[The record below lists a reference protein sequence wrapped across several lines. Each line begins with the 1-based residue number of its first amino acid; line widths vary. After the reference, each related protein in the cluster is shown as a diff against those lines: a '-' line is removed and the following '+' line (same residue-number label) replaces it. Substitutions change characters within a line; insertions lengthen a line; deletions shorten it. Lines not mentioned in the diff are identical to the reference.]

1 MNTYND
7 NLRTNV
13 VSSLSDQETE
23 IVQAKGALDAQ
34 EISLYYAQGQ
44 RISASEKLGL
54 TLKNYEEQQKI
65 QAAIVNNN
73 DLAINLNDAATQE
86 KKYVDQTVTN
96 VAIAAS
102 NVQLAANAIVHLA
115 GDIGNIFGIVN
126 AADYD
131 TQIYHD
137 TEEVKNYMDETAYL
151 AEVSSQ
157 TAMETSMKISEVSSN
172 TVLQQSTSTS
182 GQISSLYTNLTGQF
196 NTISQTLAANNV
208 ALSDAS
214 AAEKKSEGIT
224 EDLNTDYYS
233 AMAAYQYNNNELN
246 LGLSVP
252 GGKLYRSNTFF
263 TVKFNAYQAPF
274 PGSTINAVSAYYIM
288 LVKDSS
294 KSTFSLA
301 SADNL
306 TGNPGQFVK
315 IENGP
320 HILDG
325 RKVTNPYEFKQQI
338 VITELK
344 DSDGEA
350 IKLGL
355 DYVVFVLVELS
366 DAFKKKINIYEDLLT
381 APSMTFNLT
390 NELSSPIP
398 SKTNIIVKSSV
409 GEGSTLTF
417 SLTENKNYPVEY
429 RVMFLPDNRKLVQG
443 LLTVESLRSLEV
455 EVEKL
460 EEIANLYDPLI
471 EKLESTVN
479 NAETTILALSQQE
492 QVLQEQIKHA
502 SGKEKEKLEDD
513 LAKLRDTLSKQEKI
527 LSVAKSELQ
536 KAIKDKND
544 AEKSIEPAEV
554 SKPGFFFNLALA
566 EQVPAGSYS
575 PIDNN
580 KKKVESITGTH
591 TNVNIHCELKL
602 DVEMTDN
609 FGNKLENGKTY
620 IPVILSYA
628 KTDGDNRDEYTN
640 SLSKFSVTEHFVYN
654 TKYNSKS

>member
-23 IVQAKGALDAQ
+23 IIQAKGALDAQ

-54 TLKNYEEQQKI
+54 THKSYEAQQKI

-86 KKYVDQTVTN
+86 KKYVDQSVTN

-102 NVQLAANAIVHLA
+102 NVQIAANAIVHLA

-137 TEEVKNYMDETAYL
+137 TQEVKNYMDETAYL

-157 TAMETSMKISEVSSN
+157 IAMETSMKISEVSSN
-172 TVLQQSTSTS
+172 TVLQQSTNTS
-182 GQISSLYTNLTGQF
+182 GQINSLYTNLTAQF
-196 NTISQTLAANNV
+196 NTISQTLAANNA

-224 EDLNTDYYS
+224 QDLNTDYYS
-233 AMAAYQYNNNELN
+233 AMSAYQYNNNELN

-252 GGKLYRSNTFF
+252 NGIQYKTNTFF
-263 TVKFNAYQAPF
+263 TVKFKAYQPPF
-274 PGSTINAVSAYYIM
+274 PESTTHAVSAYYIM

-301 SADNL
+301 SADTLMGNKGQHVRIDNL
-306 TGNPGQFVK
+306 SLNADGQKVAPK
-315 IENGP
+315 TEISQR
-320 HILDG
+320 IL
-325 RKVTNPYEFKQQI
+325 
-338 VITELK
+338 ITDLK
-344 DSDGEA
+344 DSDGDP
-350 IKLGL
+350 IKLGTN
-355 DYVVFVLVELS
+355 YVVFVLVELS
-366 DAFKKKINIYEDLLT
+366 ETFKKKINIYEDLLT
-381 APSMTFNLT
+381 APSMSFALT
-390 NELSSPIP
+390 NELNSPIP
-398 SKTNIIVKSSV
+398 SKTNIIVKSAQ

-417 SLTENKNYPVEY
+417 SLVENKNYNVQY
-429 RVMFLPDNRKLVQG
+429 RVMFLPDNRKVVQG
-443 LLTVESLRSLEV
+443 LLTVEALRNLEV

-460 EEIANLYDPLI
+460 EEIANLYDPVI
-471 EKLESTVN
+471 EKMESTVN
-479 NAETTILALSQQE
+479 NSETTIIALSQQINVLNVQIE
-492 QVLQEQIKHA
+492 QA
-502 SGKEKEKLEDD
+502 TGKEKEKLIDD
-513 LAKLRDTLSKQEKI
+513 LAKLNDTLHKQEKI
-527 LSVAKSELQ
+527 LHVAKLELL
-536 KAIKDKND
+536 KAQKDKKD
-544 AEKSIEPAEV
+544 AEKSIDPAEI

-575 PIDNN
+575 IATVD
-580 KKKVESITGTH
+580 KKRSEAVTGSSTDVH
-591 TNVNIHCELKL
+591 IHAELKIDL
-602 DVEMTDN
+602 EMTDN

-620 IPVILSYA
+620 IPVVLSYA
-628 KTDGDNRDEYTN
+628 IADGDNQDEYTN
-640 SLSKFSVTEHFVYN
+640 SISKFSVTEHFIY
-654 TKYNSKS
+654 KS